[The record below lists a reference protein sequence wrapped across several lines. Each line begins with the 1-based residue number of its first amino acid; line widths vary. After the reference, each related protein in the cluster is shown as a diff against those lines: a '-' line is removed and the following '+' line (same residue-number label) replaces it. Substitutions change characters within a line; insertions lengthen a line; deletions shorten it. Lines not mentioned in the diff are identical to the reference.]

1 MQSLLPFFCCNCR
14 QSTLTTTSD
23 ESLPDPSHSLLASL
37 LACLLQ
43 IPSIPINQRLCYR
56 PIQFNNSVI
65 DLTLGNSLALH
76 SSAET
81 RLPRPPLLIR
91 QRQLQ
96 SKMKHL
102 FG

>member
-23 ESLPDPSHSLLASL
+23 ESLLASL